1 MKIMMTECIALIF
14 TMILPASNGFYL
26 EPPAGLT
33 VRHSNIYSAAPPSP
47 PPPFPLYSS
56 SDIQEAEI
64 SIHLPDVE
72 FEMLLPNQSHLAEDP
87 STPPSDTLQ
96 QRGVVRVNAGI
107 STGTALKLQEYI
119 DRTLQDTMDEV
130 ASFRVPKSFRFAN
143 VLEKRNRWDLLLP
156 FQADDDDGDMEESI
170 AVMQALDELLG
181 VDGKLGPIFEN
192 LLGPD
197 AVLYELACLIS
208 DPGSQR
214 QEVHPDILI
223 DENNSD
229 GVDTSSIP
237 VIACFVSLQ
246 DVDATMGPTL
256 FLPDTVTADH
266 QRRINNAETAKE
278 MLQTIP
284 SVISTL
290 DAGDC
295 SLYDPRVLHAGGANE
310 SSRRRR
316 LFYITFLNQAGQ
328 DMSHD
333 LNPGSIQPELKKK
346 ALTLRQM
353 RGALAT
359 WRRNAI
365 ISK

>member
-1 MKIMMTECIALIF
+1 MMMMEWTALIF
-14 TMILPASNGFYL
+14 TTILTASNGFYL
-26 EPPAGLT
+26 EPPARLL
-33 VRHSNIYSAAPPSP
+33 VRHSISIYSPAP
-47 PPPFPLYSS
+47 PPPPRSFPLYSS
-56 SDIQEAEI
+56 NDIQEAEI
-64 SIHLPDVE
+64 SIHLPDIE
-72 FEMLLPNQSHLAEDP
+72 FEMLLPNQSHLGEDP
-87 STPPSDTLQ
+87 LTPPSDTLQ

-119 DRTLQDTMDEV
+119 DRTLQDSMDEV
-130 ASFRVPKSFRFAN
+130 AGFRVPKSFRFAN

-156 FQADDDDGDMEESI
+156 FQDDDDDNNNDDMEES
-170 AVMQALDELLG
+170 ASVMQALDELLG
-181 VDGKLGPIFEN
+181 LDGKIGPIFEN

-223 DENNSD
+223 DENN
-229 GVDTSSIP
+229 DTSSIP

-256 FLPDTVTADH
+256 FLPDSVTADH

-359 WRRNAI
+359 WRR
-365 ISK
+365 STLRK